1 MVAIVLTPCSPNP
14 PGITASLGARH
25 YALNGD
31 PLEKMTMAQKL
42 TPIALK
48 AYALKAL
55 FNSLDIIG
63 NQLVLQKS
71 WTADRHSLSE
81 VAYGPHHK
89 QRINIF
95 RPAGDQGYVYPIL
108 IYFHG
113 GGFLVGDKNGYN
125 RICRTLADYGY
136 VTFNV
141 NYRLAPKYRYLAQMQ
156 DVANAIDW
164 IYRHANSYSGDRQSI
179 VLAGDSAGA
188 LHASWYAT
196 GLEKSE
202 LFGYVGVKQTIPRGA
217 LRGLLLFYGLYD
229 FDGVLHTGFPFI
241 GTYVRIFLLDDQDRP
256 FSERAAWLSPMRYA
270 THTLPPVFLCA
281 GEKDSL
287 WPQSVE
293 YAQALRSKGVN
304 TTTLF
309 FGKSLYPDAHHGFLY
324 FANRQC
330 TKRAFQE
337 AARFL
342 QEIAPTTKPPR
353 AS

>member
-1 MVAIVLTPCSPNP
+1 MS
-14 PGITASLGARH
+14 
-25 YALNGD
+25 
-31 PLEKMTMAQKL
+31 QKF

-48 AYALKAL
+48 AYTLKAL
-55 FNSLDIIG
+55 FSSLDIIG

-71 WTADRHSLSE
+71 WRGESRPLSE
-81 VAYGPHHK
+81 AAYGTHHK
-89 QRINIF
+89 QRINVF
-95 RPAGDQGYVYPIL
+95 RPPGDESHVYPVL

-125 RICRTLADYGY
+125 RICRTLADHGY

-141 NYRLAPKYRYLAQMQ
+141 NYRLAPRYQYLAQMQ

-164 IYRHANSYSGDRQSI
+164 IYRHANIYGGDCHSI

-202 LFGYVGVKQTIPRGA
+202 LFSFVGVKQTIPRHA
-217 LRGLLLFYGLYD
+217 IRGLLLFYGLYD
-229 FDGVLHTGFPFI
+229 FDAALHTGFPFI
-241 GTYVRIFLLDDQDRP
+241 GTYVHSFLLDDQHWP
-256 FSERAAWLSPMRYA
+256 FKERAARLSPIRYV
-270 THTLPPVFLCA
+270 THTLPPVFLCV

-287 WPQSVE
+287 WQQSVE
-293 YAQALRSKGVN
+293 YALALRNKGVH

-309 FGKSLYPDAHHGFLY
+309 FSKSSYPDAHHGFLY

-330 TKRAFQE
+330 TIRAFQE

-342 QEIAPTTKPPR
+342 TQVAPAAKPPR